1 MKQTMNKLFSVSL
14 IVVIVVVMLLS
25 LMLSPEGA
33 QGLWRKI
40 AYNIFIMIGAG
51 LIGRK
56 LLSLNNNWARST
68 KLHIVLGVVVF
79 ILTVFISVP
88 CITDFSSEHKV
99 REVLKSSCK
108 LFPSSH
114 SYYILLNT
122 GEKFEISSD
131 TYFSLLGHPDCNL
144 TIEYYP
150 NSKTAVRISWYSD

>member
-1 MKQTMNKLFSVSL
+1 MKQNMMKLYAVL
-14 IVVIVVVMLLS
+14 IIVVIVVVLLLS
-25 LMLSPEGA
+25 LLLSPEGV

-40 AYNIFIMIGAG
+40 FFNLFIMIAAG
-51 LIGRK
+51 LIGMR
-56 LLSLNNNWARST
+56 LLSLNENLAHNA
-68 KLHIVLGVVVF
+68 KIHLGLGIAVL
-79 ILTVFISVP
+79 ILTVLISVP
-88 CITDFSSEHKV
+88 CITDFSSEHEV

-122 GEKFEISSD
+122 GEKFEISSK

-150 NSKTAVRISWYSD
+150 NSKTAVRISGY